1 MDRIPEIRR
10 GGENGIYTQRMAYE
24 DWVKRAGADF
34 PNLVVLVRLM
44 LAHIPS
50 SVDPERNASNLKLTL
65 TKSRNRLDYDSLNAE
80 FQVTENGKPQFT
92 DECEKFLG
100 RITEDVIAGGFSGN
114 GFRDN
119 LEFMVNVE

>member
-1 MDRIPEIRR
+1 
-10 GGENGIYTQRMAYE
+10 MAYE

-80 FQVTENGKPQFT
+80 FQVTENGKQQFT
-92 DECEKFLG
+92 DECKKFLG
-100 RITEDVIAGGFSGN
+100 RVTKDVMAGGFSAG
-114 GFRDN
+114 GFREN